1 MSEAVILVLII
12 AAILAG
18 VLTGW
23 WLGGRGGAAIRAER
37 DRYLEDVRRA
47 MADLAGNAGD
57 GPVESRPVALADI
70 AARQDISLSYLEQL
84 FAKLRRGGLVTSV
97 RGPGGGYRLSRP
109 SGELRIADI
118 ILAVDEPITTTRCK
132 PGGTK
137 GCTKTGAR
145 CVTHDLWE
153 ELGQQIHVFLS
164 SVSLAD
170 VVDRKVLGRSRPCND
185 VGSADRGNETG
196 VILDSETAA
205 A

>member
-1 MSEAVILVLII
+1 MRLSTKGRYAVM
-12 AAILAG
+12 
-18 VLTGW
+18 
-23 WLGGRGGAAIRAER
+23 
-37 DRYLEDVRRA
+37 A
-47 MADLAGNAGD
+47 MADLAGQAAGPD
-57 GPVESRPVALADI
+57 SGTPSRPVALADI
-70 AARQDISLSYLEQL
+70 AERQDISLSYLEQL

-118 ILAVDEPITTTRCK
+118 IMAVDEPIAATRCK
-132 PGGTK
+132 TGSAK

-170 VVDRKVLGRSRPCND
+170 VVEKRVLGRSRPCND
-185 VGSADRGNETG
+185 FGSAEGND
-196 VILDSETAA
+196 INADSAEKFEAA
-205 A
+205 